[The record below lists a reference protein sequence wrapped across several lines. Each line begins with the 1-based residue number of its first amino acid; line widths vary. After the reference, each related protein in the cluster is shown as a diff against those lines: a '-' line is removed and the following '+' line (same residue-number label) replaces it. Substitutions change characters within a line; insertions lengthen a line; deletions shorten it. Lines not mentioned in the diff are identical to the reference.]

1 MYVFQSFQNL
11 YLQLEDTVR
20 PILPPPPSSSK
31 RGHLERQQTVPGP
44 QSSITS
50 SPATTLTS
58 KTPPL
63 QSNIQW
69 FDKEA
74 ENLFSDSDLT
84 GSAKNTPV
92 KKETEEVS
100 I

>member
-1 MYVFQSFQNL
+1 M
-11 YLQLEDTVR
+11 R

-31 RGHLERQQTVPGP
+31 RGHLERQQTIPGA

-63 QSNIQW
+63 QSTIQW
-69 FDKEA
+69 FDKET
-74 ENLFSDSDLT
+74 ENLFSDSELT
-84 GSAKNTPV
+84 NSTKNNTPV
-92 KKETEEVS
+92 KKDVEEVDAHKY
-100 I
+100 